1 MKLVMEYLYL
11 VLATVTRSGQQVTQ
25 KEYAKRSKN
34 SAFLYSLI
42 ATLFAIIFYFII
54 SGGKLNFKVELL
66 KYSLLFALSFCV
78 SMVTGFLA
86 IKTGSLSVSALVNQY
101 SLIVPAVY
109 GIVILGES
117 TKTTLFIGLALFVI
131 SLLLINLKSGEK
143 GVRPTLK
150 WIIFLIL
157 SFVSNGACATVLK
170 VQQVDFNGMYKS
182 EFMIIGLAVT
192 AIVLFALSLIFER
205 KEMLYNVK
213 KGGLFGVIG
222 GVLNGANNFL
232 MMVLAILMPA
242 SISYP
247 VISAS
252 ATVLTTLIAYFFY
265 KDKLSLIQLIGIVVG
280 IGAIVMLNL

>member
-1 MKLVMEYLYL
+1 MEYLYL
-11 VLATVTRSGQQVTQ
+11 VLATITRSGQQVTQ

-34 SAFLYSLI
+34 SSYLYSLI
-42 ATLFAIIFYFII
+42 ATLVAILFYFII
-54 SGGKLNFKVELL
+54 SGGRLNFRVELL
-66 KYSLLFALSFCV
+66 KYSLLFALTFCI

-86 IKTGSLSVSALVNQY
+86 IKTGSLSVSALINQY
-101 SLIVPAVY
+101 SLMVPAIY
-109 GIVILGES
+109 GIVFLGEP
-117 TKTTLFIGLALFVI
+117 TKATLFIGLGLFVI
-131 SLLLINLKSGEK
+131 SLLLINLKSGDK
-143 GVRPTLK
+143 GVKPTLK

-170 VQQVDFNGMYKS
+170 VQQVDFVGMYKS

-192 AIVLFALSLIFER
+192 ALVLIALSLIFER
-205 KEMLYNVK
+205 KEMGYNLK
-213 KGGLFGVIG
+213 KGGLFGMIG
-222 GVLNGANNFL
+222 GALSGANNFL
-232 MMVLAILMPA
+232 IMTLAILMPA

-265 KDKLSLIQLIGIVVG
+265 KEKLSLIQFIGIVIG